1 MKVYGI
7 YFKSLLLLLAIAITP
22 LVVSGC
28 FCSDPE
34 EQKNSQSNDN
44 RVLIINW
51 KTSEEES
58 FGIEAFNNALK
69 SGGQVP
75 ITLDEVVNSNR
86 DYIEQYC
93 AITGKDNKY
102 LLQGAVINYIIDNG
116 WRLHSSGLG
125 ILNFE
130 SATIFERA
138 PK

>member
-22 LVVSGC
+22 LFVSGC

-34 EQKNSQSNDN
+34 EQKDSQSNDN

-69 SGGQVP
+69 RGGQVP
-75 ITLDEVVNSNR
+75 ITLDEVIKSNR

-93 AITGKDNKY
+93 AIVGKDDKY
-102 LLQGAVINYIIDNG
+102 LLQGAIINYIIDNG